1 MAINF
6 LSSIDIAGTA
16 SLSSVSNDNS
26 SYTGIL
32 VWDGGL
38 LKYRTKSQLLTD
50 IGGDINNYV
59 SSISFDTT
67 NGILSLPRTGL
78 STLTVDLDGRY
89 ALESGNVDGSGTT
102 NFVAKWADS
111 NTIQN
116 SIIFDDGTNVRINA
130 TNASVNI
137 GTTISTTPTGGHPNT
152 GAGTLIVAGKTNSGY
167 NYQPGV
173 ITLIN
178 QNPSIAAGV
187 DTGVIQFV
195 GKDDATS
202 GYASANIKAFT
213 AAAAGTGNSGGGIIT
228 LGTSPGYGGPVER
241 FRINQNGN
249 VGIGTTSPNATLD
262 IENSTGVTV
271 DINSSSGDGQ
281 FRFQDNGIT
290 KWSIGRDNTQ
300 QDFVISSSAGL
311 NTDPV
316 IVLNHSTEN
325 VGIGTATPS
334 EKFHVAGGSGLIE
347 STTYADAGFTI
358 SDSIYD
364 YRIGTTP
371 PEVRGNY
378 IAIKRTS
385 SNTLFQQSSGDFI
398 WQNVSSEKMRIT
410 STGNVGIGTS
420 SPSYKLD
427 VSGGM
432 RAGGKLTYSKSAGSL
447 STTGYAVAGLLAG
460 SNGNSCMFTFTAIGN
475 TGHYQ
480 KVVYSCWNSNGTWNT
495 SKVIDEGT
503 NGLDIEASANAST
516 ITFTFKSRSG
526 SLNYSPRVTIEAS
539 GHAINNTYA

>member
-1 MAINF
+1 MPNWKKLIVSGSDAN
-6 LSSIDIAGTA
+6 LN
-16 SLSSVSNDNS
+16 SLNITTDLTGSNALITNDLDVLGK
-26 SYTGIL
+26 TGIGITAP
-32 VWDGGL
+32 VAKFHVYQD
-38 LKYRTKSQLLTD
+38 
-50 IGGDINNYV
+50 
-59 SSISFDTT
+59 DTE
-67 NGILSLPRTGL
+67 
-78 STLTVDLDGRY
+78 VDTEAGVTI
-89 ALESGNVDGSGTT
+89 EQDGSGDAALSFLLTGT
-102 NFVAKWADS
+102 KRWRLGIDNSDS
-111 NTIQN
+111 NKFKISDSTNLASSNRLTI
-116 SIIFDDGTNVRINA
+116 
-130 TNASVNI
+130 
-137 GTTISTTPTGGHPNT
+137 NT
-152 GAGTLIVAGKTNSGY
+152 S
-167 NYQPGV
+167 
-173 ITLIN
+173 
-178 QNPSIAAGV
+178 
-187 DTGVIQFV
+187 
-195 GKDDATS
+195 
-202 GYASANIKAFT
+202 
-213 AAAAGTGNSGGGIIT
+213 
-228 LGTSPGYGGPVER
+228 
-241 FRINQNGN
+241 GN
-249 VGIGTTSPNATLD
+249 VGIGTTN
-262 IENSTGVTV
+262 
-271 DINSSSGDGQ
+271 
-281 FRFQDNGIT
+281 
-290 KWSIGRDNTQ
+290 
-300 QDFVISSSAGL
+300 
-311 NTDPV
+311 
-316 IVLNHSTEN
+316 
-325 VGIGTATPS
+325 PS

-432 RAGGKLTYSKSAGSL
+432 RAGGKLTYEKTAGSL

-480 KVVYSCWNSNGTWNT
+480 KVVYSCWNAGGTWNT

-503 NGLDIEASANAST
+503 NGLDIEASTNAST